1 MRKNFDYS
9 ALLGEGNPL
18 LRYPRL
24 LEAAIDEFAMRR
36 YEDASL
42 NDILKKSGMSKGSL
56 YHHFG
61 DKFGLYLAMMDIIVQ
76 KKISYFYPL
85 MSEKLDTGDF
95 FGTLKQVMKATLEF
109 MLADERMHHLSVRVM
124 EENLEFRQQVF
135 DFFVHD
141 YFQIFS
147 QYIHQAMESGQI
159 DTVYPPELVAKF
171 IEIVLANLDKL
182 ATSGDP
188 DKRLETANQ
197 VVDIIQHGISSK

>member
-1 MRKNFDYS
+1 M
-9 ALLGEGNPL
+9 
-18 LRYPRL
+18 RYPRL

-141 YFQIFS
+141 YS
-147 QYIHQAMESGQI
+147 
-159 DTVYPPELVAKF
+159 
-171 IEIVLANLDKL
+171 
-182 ATSGDP
+182 
-188 DKRLETANQ
+188 
-197 VVDIIQHGISSK
+197 